1 MKKAK
6 EILQKILIIAQKILA
21 VAQKILKKLKALAL
35 FLYKHLCFY
44 RKEVLITLGLIVAFY
59 GSYKGVGLI
68 GTRVFYYQNQFQS
81 GIITDRR
88 RIKTIPP
95 ESSLQAYV
103 RMYFSGGQ
111 VYQARLPYEGRQRI
125 LGIYHDAAKDTLVI
139 DWAAGFA
146 SSWQDDTLKE
156 DTELFF
162 QSLKKNFPI
171 KNVRFLVEGRP
182 AGLKWNEYSFDTGVP
197 VGEEISPKK

>member
-6 EILQKILIIAQKILA
+6 EILHKILIIAKKIFKRLR
-21 VAQKILKKLKALAL
+21 ALAL
-35 FLYKHLCFY
+35 ILYKHLRFY
-44 RKEVLITLGLIVAFY
+44 RKEIFITLGLVIVLW
-59 GSYKGVGLI
+59 GSYKGIGLI
-68 GTRVFYYQNQFQS
+68 GTRAFYYQNQFQS

-111 VYQARLPYEGRQRI
+111 GYQARLPYEGRQRI

-139 DWAAGFA
+139 NWAEGFA
-146 SSWQDDTLKE
+146 SSWQEGTLKQ
-156 DTELFF
+156 DTKLFF
-162 QSLKKNFPI
+162 RSLKKNFPI

-182 AGLKWNEYSFDTGVP
+182 AGLKWDEYSFDTGVP
-197 VGEEISPKK
+197 VGEEISKK